1 MTALFLLL
9 YGTGLYF
16 AHEQMVS
23 SQIHA
28 ADNGQKEFSQ
38 LYEARHEAERKIFLV
53 LGIYFSSSII
63 SLLAIFSAVG
73 SVSAEIENGMLHAI
87 LAKPI
92 GRRSVIIGKFVG
104 YALMLACYS
113 CLLFIAILMIN
124 VYIMESEIE
133 SALPALGLVVMQ
145 PLILLA
151 VTIAGST
158 KLSTL
163 ANGITAF
170 MLYTIG
176 VVGGMVEQIGAMGQI
191 EEMKSIGILTSLVM
205 PIDSIYRMIV
215 NVITKSSGNQFSEM
229 MLGPFGTISE
239 PSSAMAIYSTLYFLA
254 FLALAVRFFTKRDIG

>member
-1 MTALFLLL
+1 
-9 YGTGLYF
+9 LYF
-16 AHEQMVS
+16 ANDQMVS
-23 SQIHA
+23 MQKHMSE
-28 ADNGQKEFSQ
+28 NGRQDSSP
-38 LYEARHEAERKIFLV
+38 LYDVQHEAERKIFLV
-53 LGIYFSSSII
+53 LGIYFSSSIV

-73 SVSAEIENGMLHAI
+73 SVSAEVENGMLHAI

-92 GRRSVIIGKFVG
+92 GRRSVILGKFIG
-104 YALMLACYS
+104 YALMLACYA
-113 CLLFIAILMIN
+113 CLLFASILLLN
-124 VYIMESEIE
+124 VFIMGSEIK
-133 SALPALGLVVMQ
+133 SALPATGLVIMQ

-176 VVGGMVEQIGAMGQI
+176 VVGGMVEQIGAMGNI
-191 EEMKSIGILTSLVM
+191 VAMKNIGILTSLAM

-239 PSSAMAIYSTLYFLA
+239 PSPAMAIYAAFYLAVFLV
-254 FLALAVRFFTKRDIG
+254 LAVRIFTKRDIG